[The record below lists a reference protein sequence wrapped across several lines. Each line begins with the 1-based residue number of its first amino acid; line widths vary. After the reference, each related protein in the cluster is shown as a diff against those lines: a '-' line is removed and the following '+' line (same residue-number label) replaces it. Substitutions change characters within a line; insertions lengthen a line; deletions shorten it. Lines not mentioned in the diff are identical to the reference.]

1 MPRILFIY
9 NPRSGTGKINASL
22 SDVVDIFTKNGFEV
36 TVYPT
41 QSQGDCTRR
50 VIAAAGEDFDRI
62 IAAGGDGM
70 MHELV
75 AGIAGTKSQTAVGF
89 IPTGTVN
96 DFASTHSIPKTI
108 PEAAENAV
116 RGTVV
121 PIDAGRFN
129 ETYFSYVAA
138 FGMATHV
145 SYSTNQRAKNI
156 FGSFAYFLE
165 GLKSLDLIHWQKAT
179 SSLRITAG
187 NMDISGEFIFGAVTN
202 TTSLGGIANFLPE
215 GTIMTDG
222 LLEGIFVKQPKT
234 FAELEQ
240 IRRWLF
246 NRSFEASCVIF
257 RRSSSFRIEPLDP
270 EQKTAW
276 TLDGENGGVHGTVN
290 IEVLPLTINI
300 ALPGI
305 ENESPGKPSKTGNV

>member
-9 NPRSGTGKINASL
+9 NPHSGAGKIGASL
-22 SDVVDIFTKNGFEV
+22 SDVVEIFTKYGFET

-41 QSQGDCTRR
+41 QSPGDCTRR
-50 VIAAAGEDFDRI
+50 VIAAVEADNFDRI
-62 IAAGGDGM
+62 VAAGGDGM
-70 MHELV
+70 MHELA

-96 DFASTHSIPKTI
+96 DFASTHGIPKTI

-116 RGTVV
+116 RGTITQ
-121 PIDAGRFN
+121 IDTGRFN
-129 ETYFSYVAA
+129 DTYFSYVAA
-138 FGMATHV
+138 FGMATQV

-165 GLKSLDLIHWQKAT
+165 GVRSLDLIHWQKST
-179 SSLRITAG
+179 SALKITAG
-187 NMDISGEFIFGAVTN
+187 NMEVSGDFIFGAVTN

-222 LLEGIFVKQPKT
+222 LLEGIFVRQPKT
-234 FAELEQ
+234 LAELEQ

-246 NRSFEASCVIF
+246 NRSFESSCVIF
-257 RRSSSFRIEPLDP
+257 RRSSSFHIEPLDS
-270 EQKTAW
+270 EEKVAW
-276 TLDGENGGVHGTVN
+276 TLDGENGGANGVVN
-290 IEVLPLTINI
+290 IEVLPLAINI
-300 ALPGI
+300 ALP
-305 ENESPGKPSKTGNV
+305 NRGKAALTIQKGG